1 MTYQQGDV
9 LLVRIDEIKSDVKKL
24 DHLVLARGEAT
35 GHSHRITTGTATL
48 YQGPGMGQANLLLEV
63 SSDTATLT
71 HEEHKPITLP
81 KGIWE
86 VRIVREYDH
95 FNEIARE
102 VRD

>member
-1 MTYQQGDV
+1 MIFQQGDV
-9 LLVRIDEIKSDVKKL
+9 LLIKIDEIENGLKKL
-24 DHLVLARGEAT
+24 KHLTLAEGETT

-48 YQGPGMGQANLLLEV
+48 YQASGPRAGFVLEV

-81 KGIWE
+81 KGVWQ
-86 VRIVREYDH
+86 VRKVMEFDH
-95 FNEIARE
+95 FNEVSGE